1 MRASAYKTAIIDA
14 WPSVVVFEAPR
25 RCPWRKKP
33 NRWRAITRHAVRFF
47 LSVSC
52 DPWWRPAPVQAE
64 DRRRLRCVVSAGG
77 GRSLGVRLAFSAS
90 GQGVGPLPSTLS
102 GQQSATMFFTAT
114 VPTSTR
120 ATMTTS
126 NFQCPNCHAE
136 YKVVRVE
143 APPTH
148 DQPLL
153 CLSCGGPLN
162 NREGKFA
169 LKYFRVDDGPGHSS
183 RNNRKPHF

>member
-1 MRASAYKTAIIDA
+1 MRVSAYKTAIIDA
-14 WPSVVVFEAPR
+14 WPSVVVSEAPR
-25 RCPWRKKP
+25 RCLWRKKP
-33 NRWRAITRHAVRFF
+33 KRWRAITRPAFGFF

-52 DPWWRPAPVQAE
+52 DPCWGQPPFRPRIVGGPGVSSAP
-64 DRRRLRCVVSAGG
+64 AGA
-77 GRSLGVRLAFSAS
+77 VRFAFSAS
-90 GQGVGPLPSTLS
+90 GQGFGPLPSTLS
-102 GQQSATMFFTAT
+102 GQQSATAT
-114 VPTSTR
+114 VPTFTH
-120 ATMTTS
+120 AAMTTS

-169 LKYFRVDDGPGHSS
+169 LKYFRVDDGPAQSS